1 MAQRENNKLPKVS
14 KSRTARTSNDLQL
27 NNCRT
32 YKINDGLQF
41 SERTKTLLP
50 KHIGEHVLSD
60 KLSYANYS

>member
-41 SERTKTLLP
+41 IKCRTARTETGNEELA
-50 KHIGEHVLSD
+50 LSLQYL
-60 KLSYANYS
+60 K